1 MNKIYTKARAKI
13 NLNLLILDK
22 RKDGYHN
29 IKSIF
34 QKINLYDELYIEKNN
49 TDKIEVKTNI
59 KEIPIEKNIIYKAY
73 NKLKEKYKNITGVTV
88 TLNKKIPI
96 QAGLAGGS
104 TDCASFLKAMN
115 KLFKLNIS
123 KEELKQIG
131 KTLGADVVP
140 CLYNQVVQAEGI
152 GDKITEIKTTTKYY
166 VVIIKSEKLNGNTK
180 EMFKKIDEN
189 KKIKQKDNTNEIKK
203 ALEENNITAI
213 KNKTFNT
220 FEKVSD
226 QKEIEKIKQELKT
239 EGAIESLM
247 TGSGACIYGIF
258 ENKNKAKK
266 AYKKLKNKYETYIC
280 PTHNSKKFS

>member
-49 TDKIEVKTNI
+49 TDKIEIKTNI

-123 KEELKQIG
+123 REELKQIG

-140 CLYNQVVQAEGI
+140 CLYNKVVQAEGI

-203 ALEENNITAI
+203 ALEESDIIAI
-213 KNKTFNT
+213 KNKTYNT

-266 AYKKLKNKYETYIC
+266 AYKTLKNKYETYIC
-280 PTHNSKKFS
+280 STHNSKK

>member
-49 TDKIEVKTNI
+49 TDKIEIKTNI

-203 ALEENNITAI
+203 ALEESDIIAI
-213 KNKTFNT
+213 KNKTYNT

-266 AYKKLKNKYETYIC
+266 AYKTLKNKYETYIC
-280 PTHNSKKFS
+280 STHNSKK